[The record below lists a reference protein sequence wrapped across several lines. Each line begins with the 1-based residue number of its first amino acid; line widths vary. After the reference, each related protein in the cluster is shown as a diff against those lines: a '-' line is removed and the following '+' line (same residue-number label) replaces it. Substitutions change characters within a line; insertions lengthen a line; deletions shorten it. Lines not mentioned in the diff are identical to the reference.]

1 MRGQQKTGR
10 PAKPRSLVA
19 GERLLQALRLLG
31 KTWRK
36 NTQDSNH
43 VLKWDRWAIVGLPRS
58 PTTIDTDMRLGVPEE
73 RLSAYAECLGLSPK
87 QLLSPDEDLSIALG
101 TIRPTKTPLPPLNLG
116 FGDAFQNA
124 YLAYNS
130 RAAVKELFE
139 LMGGVFRLYYALPIS
154 EAVHRCSL
162 WFYAAEEH
170 IILAHGLFV
179 RFGLDNFFEANLF
192 RWHNNLHGRYL
203 CDNHKELGTL
213 LLVDPLRHNLVMRRK
228 PFWLKGQGV
237 TDSGLADNAPIY
249 YTLRMEK
256 VPTPFGL
263 TPGEL
268 WDLECEELRR
278 RPHIL
283 PGDPD
288 YASLLD
294 EVLTPDVLA

>member
-1 MRGQQKTGR
+1 MHSVLKTGR
-10 PAKPRSLVA
+10 PSKPRSLVA
-19 GERLLQALRLLG
+19 GERLRQALRLLG

-36 NTQDSNH
+36 NTQDANH
-43 VLKWDRWAIVGLPRS
+43 VLKWDRWALLGLPRS
-58 PTTIDTDMRLGVPEE
+58 PTTIDADIRMGVPEE
-73 RLSAYAECLGLSPK
+73 RVTIYAECLGLSPK
-87 QLLSPDEDLSIALG
+87 QLLSPDEDLSTALG
-101 TIRPTKTPLPPLNLG
+101 TGRFVKTPSAPLDLG
-116 FGDAFQNA
+116 FGAAFQNS

-130 RAAVKELFE
+130 REAIEELFE

-154 EAVHRCSL
+154 EAIHRCSL
-162 WFYAAEEH
+162 WFSAAEEH

-203 CDNHKELGTL
+203 CDNYKELGTL

-256 VPTPFGL
+256 VPTPLGL

-268 WDLECEELRR
+268 WDLECEELRL

-283 PGDPD
+283 PDDPD
-288 YASLLD
+288 YAPLLA
-294 EVLTPDVLA
+294 EILTPDLLA